1 MRYWLCYLW
10 DQDTAMRD
18 LLPTRLRHAI
28 IRTVLIALSVGMGLT
43 LFRIWQVKQEVDE
56 IATKLTLEYGPQ
68 TTLVYDSKDRVI
80 AALYKEHRMPVAL
93 EQMSEPLI
101 QAVLAA
107 EDRRF
112 YEHNGV
118 DIRRI
123 GAAMVT
129 NLRRGRIVQGAST
142 ITQQVVRGAVLDR
155 TKTYGRKFREAW
167 LSHRLEEKFGKTAI
181 LQAYL
186 NHIYFGEGNYGVQ
199 AAALGYF
206 GKPASD
212 LNAAEGATLASLI
225 NRPSGWEIRKNPAG
239 IRDRRDWV
247 LREMYQAGVVDADTF
262 GRSIATPVAATLPTA
277 FDRAKHDPASS
288 AIGPY
293 FAHIVRDILYEQL
306 GADRTLTGG
315 LRVYTTLD
323 ADVQRFAEDS
333 VAKRLSE
340 LEEKKAQGPPLQAA
354 LVAIEPSTGYV
365 RALVGGR
372 DYAMSSFNRA
382 TEAKRQPGS
391 AFKPFV
397 FAAALEAGFSPGTTI
412 DGLDGHVASAQGGYL
427 PGGEHETDSTTL
439 RSALVHSSNRA
450 AVHLLQR
457 VGLGATIDLANRV
470 GLQEMPSVPSLALGT
485 GEVSLLNLTSAYTSF
500 ANGGVLQTPVFI
512 LRIEDS
518 EGRVIFR
525 GDSIGRRVLSEST
538 AYLMASMLADVVNHG
553 TGYAARQS
561 GFALPAGGKTG
572 STDDH
577 ADAWFVGFT
586 PHLAAGVW
594 VGFDQPQQIMRR
606 GFASVV
612 AVPAWAGF
620 MKAATTGN
628 KPDWLAEPSG
638 VTHIRRCRASGGL
651 ANDYC
656 ELTHEVDDDVVSI
669 GRGPAPCPLHSSA
682 AVTDATG
689 ASVAAP
695 TAAVSYSIR
704 PPQ

>member
-1 MRYWLCYLW
+1 MR
-10 DQDTAMRD
+10 TKF
-18 LLPTRLRHAI
+18 RHAI
-28 IRTVLIALSVGMGLT
+28 ISTLLIVVSVGMGFT
-43 LFRIWQVKQEVDE
+43 LFRIWQVKQEVDA
-56 IATKLTLEYGPQ
+56 IATKLTLEYGPK

-80 AALYKEHRMPVAL
+80 AALYKEHRMPVSL
-93 EQMSEPLI
+93 EEMSEPLI

-118 DIRRI
+118 DVRRI
-123 GAAMVT
+123 GAAMVA
-129 NLRRGRIVQGAST
+129 NIRRGRIVQGAST
-142 ITQQVVRGAVLDR
+142 ITQQVVRGAVLER

-167 LSHRLEEKFGKTAI
+167 LSHRLEEKFGKQAI

-206 GKPASD
+206 GKPASE

-225 NRPSGWEIRKNPAG
+225 NRPSGWEVRKYPSK

-247 LREMYQAGVVDADTF
+247 LREMYQSGYLESSTF
-262 GRSIATPVAATLPTA
+262 GASIATPVASTLPLER
-277 FDRAKHDPASS
+277 DRAALDPASV
-288 AIGPY
+288 ATGPY
-293 FAHIVRDILYEQL
+293 FAGIIRDILFEKFGVE
-306 GADRTLTGG
+306 GALTGG

-323 ADVQRFAEDS
+323 ADVQRFAEES
-333 VAKRLSE
+333 VAKRLAE
-340 LEEKKAQGPPLQAA
+340 LENTQRQGGPLQAA

-372 DYAMSSFNRA
+372 NYADSSFNRA
-382 TEAKRQPGS
+382 TNAKRQPGS

-412 DGLDGHVASAQGGYL
+412 DGLDGYVASAQGAYL
-427 PGGEHETDSTTL
+427 PGGEHETESTTL

-470 GLQEMPSVPSLALGT
+470 GLESMPAVPSLALGT

-500 ANGGVLQTPVFI
+500 ANGGVLQPPVFVT
-512 LRIEDS
+512 RIEDAD
-518 EGRVIFR
+518 GRVIYR
-525 GDSIGRRVLSEST
+525 GDSVGRRVLSETT
-538 AYLMASMLADVVNHG
+538 AYLMASMLKDVVNHG
-553 TGYAARQS
+553 TGYSARQS

-577 ADAWFVGFT
+577 ADAWFIGFT

-628 KPDWLAEPSG
+628 KPDWLAQPTGIS
-638 VTHIRRCRASGGL
+638 HIRRCRASGGL
-651 ANDYC
+651 ATEYC
-656 ELTHEVDDDVVSI
+656 ELTHEVDDDIVSV
-669 GRGPAPCPLHSSA
+669 GRTPQICTQHSSMMITA
-682 AVTDATG
+682 PPVALAP
-689 ASVAAP
+689 ASY
-695 TAAVSYSIR
+695 TIR